1 MIGVRARGRRCV
13 GPLSAVALLL
23 TGAVVAGV
31 LGHDA
36 SVSAQ
41 QGEPLAV
48 SLSDFMIEPART
60 TEVAGAVTFA
70 VHNDGGV
77 EHEFLVVRTN
87 LALDALPLAAG
98 EVDESQVEVVARI
111 EPFGSGETRSLTV
124 DLTPSTYLLLCNVPL
139 HYEAGMR
146 IAFTVLPAETPQPA
160 PAADRAETPPTAPQP
175 VAAATAGA
183 GAGDDGLP
191 AGAWAGIVISFLI
204 GAFVIVVALPYMVPR
219 RR

>member
-1 MIGVRARGRRCV
+1 MMGLRARGRRCA

-23 TGAVVAGV
+23 TGAVVGGV
-31 LGHDA
+31 LGHDT

-77 EHEFLVVRTN
+77 EHEFLVVRTD
-87 LALDALPLAAG
+87 LAPDALPLAAG

-124 DLTPSTYLLLCNVPL
+124 DLTPSTYLLLCNVSPAL
-139 HYEAGMR
+139 RGGHADSLYRPTGRNAAAGPCR
-146 IAFTVLPAETPQPA
+146 RSSRDASDR
-160 PAADRAETPPTAPQP
+160 PAAGR
-175 VAAATAGA
+175 G
-183 GAGDDGLP
+183 GHNRS
-191 AGAWAGIVISFLI
+191 W
-204 GAFVIVVALPYMVPR
+204 R